1 MVAKADNTP
10 VGNRTTNTHY
20 SNTSTSSSD
29 DEDCPLCLNALTLA
43 DRLYPLHCPTVS
55 CYFIFCGECL
65 QKLCQAA
72 ADGYTLASDGSHQV
86 KVALQCPQCRGPY
99 NSKRTS
105 SSSVKTTAQ
114 DGLKLAVSSSSS
126 YSPVT
131 LSSSSSATMVVTA
144 VLKLRQAVSIPLPGS
159 AGYLNDSEC
168 SATTLST
175 RRTFLQEV
183 TVKELQDSVAILQ
196 EYNDSMDDDKHCG
209 TAAMTVPNLDWDA
222 WRSFLESYKSSSS
235 PQNANISSVETIDAV
250 LPRDPTLFL
259 GLEDLLSLDEQEFI
273 TTMLVSGRAETIAQA
288 AHLLQSIVELVTPQK
303 SATGKNVARS
313 SHSLP
318 RQRAVATLTAAQREH
333 QQKIRKRFPLPL
345 HMPRAVMLPA
355 YNPLDVSKAPLKFV
369 DATKANAASTSKD
382 SKSDVKPA
390 NTATAEL
397 TLASVRGTAGPV
409 GLRKGDVVTHVM
421 GERVATWSEFTIALQ
436 HQLDKRN
443 ADSTTAASGL
453 VQITVNANEETARL
467 LQVRAQ
473 EMKQQGVRFHA

>member
-1 MVAKADNTP
+1 MVAKADTSP
-10 VGNRTTNTHY
+10 IGNLKGGRVTH
-20 SNTSTSSSD
+20 SIASSSD

-55 CYFIFCGECL
+55 CHFTFCGECL

-72 ADGYTLASDGSHQV
+72 ADGYALASDGSHQV

-99 NSKRTS
+99 NSKRT
-105 SSSVKTTAQ
+105 KTAQ
-114 DGLKLAVSSSSS
+114 DVLKLAVSSSSS

-131 LSSSSSATMVVTA
+131 PSSSATIVVTA

-175 RRTFLQEV
+175 RRMFLQEI

-209 TAAMTVPNLDWDA
+209 TAAMTVPNLDWEA

-235 PQNANISSVETIDAV
+235 PQNANVSTLETIDAV
-250 LPRDPTLFL
+250 LSRDPTLFL
-259 GLEDLLSLDEQEFI
+259 GLEDLLTLDEQEFI
-273 TTMLVSGRAETIAQA
+273 TTMLVSGQAETIAQA
-288 AHLLQSIVELVTPQK
+288 AHLLQSIVEMVTPQK
-303 SATGKNVARS
+303 SATGKNMARS
-313 SHSLP
+313 NHSLP
-318 RQRAVATLTAAQREH
+318 RQRAVATLTVAQREH
-333 QQKIRKRFPLPL
+333 QQKIRKRFPLPP
-345 HMPRAVMLPA
+345 HMPRAVMLPP
-355 YNPLDVSKAPLKFV
+355 YNPLDVSKALLKFV
-369 DATKANAASTSKD
+369 DGTKANAASTTKD
-382 SKSDVKPA
+382 RKSDAKSV
-390 NTATAEL
+390 NSVTAEL
-397 TLASVRGTAGPV
+397 TLASVRGAAGPV

-421 GERVATWSEFTIALQ
+421 GERVATWSEFTVALQ
-436 HQLDKRN
+436 HQLSLLEDKRN
-443 ADSTTAASGL
+443 ADRTMAASDL